1 MNETK
6 IKRSLPDRIF
16 NAANLIILGLIG
28 LIAVLPYINM
38 LAVSLSSS
46 GPVDS
51 GRVLFLP
58 MELTFEN
65 YKTVFMDKNILRSMG
80 ISALMT
86 VIGTSFSLLLTVMF
100 AYPLSRE
107 EFRLR
112 KFCNVMIL
120 IVFIFNAPI
129 IPWYLTMRQYGL
141 YDNFLAL
148 ILPSALS
155 TYNIII
161 VRSFFSE
168 VSPAL
173 LDAAKVDGCG
183 EMRTLMQIIL
193 PISKAVMATVGLMY
207 GVAYWNSYTNPLY
220 LINDRNLYTLQLRI
234 KSVVLDSNALE
245 SMNLV
250 SLGTSTQALKMTTI
264 IVAAIPAVM
273 VTMVPIMCV
282 YPFLQKHFVKGMTIG
297 SVKG

>member
-16 NAANLIILGLIG
+16 NVANLIILGLIG

-264 IVAAIPAVM
+264 IVAAIPVL
-273 VTMVPIMCV
+273 CV

>member
-1 MNETK
+1 MKKNNTT
-6 IKRSLPDRIF
+6 IKRSRLDRTF
-16 NAANLIILGLIG
+16 NVLNLVILGGIG
-28 LIAVLPYINM
+28 LVAVLPYINM

-46 GPVDS
+46 GSVDA
-51 GRVLFLP
+51 GKVVFLP

-65 YKTVFMDKNILRSMG
+65 YKTVFMDRNILRSMG
-80 ISALMT
+80 VSALMT
-86 VIGTSFSLLLTVMF
+86 VCGTVFSLLLTVMF

-107 EFRLR
+107 EFKPR

-129 IPWYLTMRQYGL
+129 IPWYLTMRAYGL
-141 YDNFLAL
+141 YDNFWAL

-168 VSPAL
+168 ISPAL
-173 LDAAKVDGCG
+173 IDAAKVDGCG

-207 GVAYWNSYTNPLY
+207 GVGYWNSYTTPLY
-220 LINDRNLYTLQLRI
+220 LINDRSLYTLQLRI
-234 KSVVLDSNALE
+234 KSVVLDSNSLE
-245 SMNLV
+245 SMNMV
-250 SLGTSTQALKMTTI
+250 STGTSTQALKMTTI
-264 IVAAIPAVM
+264 IVAAIPVL
-273 VTMVPIMCV
+273 CV

>member
-1 MNETK
+1 METK
-6 IKRSLPDRIF
+6 TIKRSLPDRIF
-16 NAANLIILGLIG
+16 NVTNLVILGLIG
-28 LIAVLPYINM
+28 LIAVLPYVNM

-51 GRVLFLP
+51 GRVAFLP
-58 MELTFEN
+58 IELTFEN
-65 YKTVFMDKNILRSMG
+65 YKTVLMDKSILKSIG
-80 ISALMT
+80 VSALMT
-86 VIGTSFSLLLTVMF
+86 VVGTVLSLLMTVMF

-112 KFCNVMIL
+112 KLCNVMIL

-129 IPWYLTMRQYGL
+129 IPWYLTMRSYGL
-141 YDNFLAL
+141 YDNFWAL

-161 VRSFFSE
+161 VRSFFAE

-173 LDAAKVDGCG
+173 IDAAKVDGCG

-207 GVAYWNSYTNPLY
+207 GVGYWNSYTTPLY
-220 LINDRNLYTLQLRI
+220 LINDRDLYTLQLRI
-234 KSVVLDSNALE
+234 KSIVLDSNALE
-245 SMNLV
+245 SMNVV
-250 SLGTSTQALKMTTI
+250 STGTSTQALKMTTI
-264 IVAAIPAVM
+264 IVAA
-273 VTMVPIMCV
+273 VPVLCV

>member
-1 MNETK
+1 MKRNQTT
-6 IKRSLPDRIF
+6 IKRSLPDRVF
-16 NAANLIILGLIG
+16 NVANLVILGLIG
-28 LIAVLPYINM
+28 LVAVLPYINM

-46 GPVDS
+46 GPVDA
-51 GRVLFLP
+51 GKVAFLP
-58 MELTFEN
+58 IGLTFEN
-65 YKTVFMDKNILRSMG
+65 YKTVFLDKNILRSMG
-80 ISALMT
+80 VSALMT
-86 VIGTSFSLLLTVMF
+86 VAGTTFSLLLTVMF

-129 IPWYLTMRQYGL
+129 IPWYLTMRAYGL
-141 YDNFLAL
+141 YDNFWAL

-161 VRSFFSE
+161 VRSFFTE
-168 VSPAL
+168 ISPAL
-173 LDAAKVDGCG
+173 IDAAKVDGCG

-207 GVAYWNSYTNPLY
+207 GVGYWNSYTTPLY
-220 LINDRNLYTLQLRI
+220 LINDRSLYTLQLRI
-234 KSVVLDSNALE
+234 KSVVLDSNTLE
-245 SMNLV
+245 SMNMV
-250 SLGTSTQALKMTTI
+250 SAGTSTQALKMTTI
-264 IVAAIPAVM
+264 IVAAIPVL
-273 VTMVPIMCV
+273 CV

>member
-1 MNETK
+1 METK
-6 IKRSLPDRIF
+6 TIKRSLPDRIF
-16 NAANLIILGLIG
+16 NMTNLVILGLIG
-28 LIAVLPYINM
+28 LIAVLPYVNM

-51 GRVLFLP
+51 GRVAFLP
-58 MELTFEN
+58 IELTFEN
-65 YKTVFMDKNILRSMG
+65 YKTVLMDKSIIKSIG

-86 VIGTSFSLLLTVMF
+86 VVGTVLSLLMTVMF

-112 KFCNVMIL
+112 KFCNIMIL

-129 IPWYLTMRQYGL
+129 IPWYLTMRSYGL
-141 YDNFLAL
+141 YDNFWAL

-161 VRSFFSE
+161 VRSFFAE

-173 LDAAKVDGCG
+173 IDAAKVDGCG

-207 GVAYWNSYTNPLY
+207 GVGYWNSYTTPLY
-220 LINDRNLYTLQLRI
+220 LINDRDLYTLQLRI
-234 KSVVLDSNALE
+234 KSIVLDSNALE
-245 SMNLV
+245 SMNVV
-250 SLGTSTQALKMTTI
+250 STGTSTQALKMTTI
-264 IVAAIPAVM
+264 IVAA
-273 VTMVPIMCV
+273 VPVLCV